1 MRQFSKSKAVFL
13 AAAMVV
19 TMAALAC
26 ACPFGLM
33 ANAQMATMMDRD
45 AGAQMTDGMCPV
57 LCGAPSYVVGVEPNG
72 FALELRSVYPV
83 LNSASTVRPIFHPP
97 TLA

>member
-1 MRQFSKSKAVFL
+1 MWGSRARKRVRLAV
-13 AAAMVV
+13 VV
-19 TMAALAC
+19 VAMAAVVC

-45 AGAQMTDGMCPV
+45 MGAQTTDGMCPM
-57 LCGAPSYVVGVEPNG
+57 LCGAPPYAVGVEPSG
-72 FALELRSVYPV
+72 FVLGFLPVHPV
-83 LNSASTVRPIFHPP
+83 LNPAPPVRPIFHPP

>member
-1 MRQFSKSKAVFL
+1 MWGSRARKRVLLAGVVVAIAAV
-13 AAAMVV
+13 V
-19 TMAALAC
+19 C

-45 AGAQMTDGMCPV
+45 MGAQTTDGMCPM
-57 LCGAPSYVVGVEPNG
+57 LCGAPPYAVGVEPSG
-72 FALELRSVYPV
+72 FVPGFLPVHPV
-83 LNSASTVRPIFHPP
+83 LNPAPPVRPIFHPP